1 MRKWPV
7 YLCAV
12 LVLAA
17 WNWMPFQGTDIAR
30 LQPVEVIRISRD
42 GDAVLIEAD
51 TGDFGRGATVEEALQ
66 NLKDT
71 TNGAVFLETADYLIA
86 SENGRDLIDNISP
99 FLRPACKPCVER
111 GVVPLEDAAAF
122 LDSHT
127 PEITLQDRRSGQKE
141 LPIITV
147 TEGRMELVQQ

>member
-30 LQPVEVIRISRD
+30 LQPVEVIRISQS
-42 GDAVLIEAD
+42 GSAVVIETD
-51 TGDFGRGATVEEALQ
+51 TGDFGIGATAEEALK

-71 TNGAVFLETADYLIA
+71 TSGTVFLETAEYLIA
-86 SENGRDLIDNISP
+86 GENGQDLIDAISP
-99 FLRPACKPCVER
+99 FLRPTCKPCVER
-111 GVVPLEDAAAF
+111 GNIPLEDAAAF

-141 LPIITV
+141 LPIITL

>member
-7 YLCAV
+7 YLCAI

-17 WNWMPFQGTDIAR
+17 WNWMPFQGTDIAK

-42 GDAVLIEAD
+42 GPCVQIETD
-51 TGDFGRGATVEEALQ
+51 TGDLGRGATVEEALQ

-71 TNGAVFLETADYLIA
+71 TSGTVFLETADYLIA
-86 SENGRDLIDNISP
+86 AENGQDLIDEIRP
-99 FLRPACKPCVER
+99 FLRPACKPCVEQ
-111 GVVPLEDAAAF
+111 GHIPLEDAAAF

-127 PEITLQDRRSGQKE
+127 PELTLQDRRCGQGK

-147 TEGRMELVQQ
+147 REGRMELVQQ